1 MAFTEK
7 QILFEARVC
16 VWEWILF
23 FFESPVMHFWTIFIL
38 DNNIAALMCV
48 SVSNCVD
55 RGKKSYKLRRDF
67 VMQGK

>member
-1 MAFTEK
+1 
-7 QILFEARVC
+7 
-16 VWEWILF
+16 LF